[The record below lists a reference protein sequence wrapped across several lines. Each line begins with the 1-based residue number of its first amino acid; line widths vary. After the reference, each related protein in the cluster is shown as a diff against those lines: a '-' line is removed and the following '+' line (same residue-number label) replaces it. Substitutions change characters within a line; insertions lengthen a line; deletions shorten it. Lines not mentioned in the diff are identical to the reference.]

1 MNKQNI
7 YSRIY
12 EIIYLIPHGKV
23 ATYGQIARLVSLP
36 NGARQVGYAL
46 HKLKEGT
53 DVPWF
58 RVINR
63 KGQISFP
70 PDTTAASLQRS
81 LLESEGVIFDT
92 NNTIDLKKYQWKRF
106 K

>member
-1 MNKQNI
+1 MNKKNT

-12 EIIYLIPHGKV
+12 DIIYLIPHGKV
-23 ATYGQIARLVSLP
+23 ATYGQIARLAGLP

-46 HKLKEGT
+46 HNLKEGT
-53 DVPWF
+53 NVPWY

-63 KGQISFP
+63 KGQISFTLG
-70 PDTTAASLQRS
+70 TTAESLQRS